1 MRGEEMGMKEQIY
14 VAHICK
20 NKDCKN
26 IWIDEDLTNAKNRAP
41 KWKYC
46 KECCEKFG
54 FTNPKSPPKKILS
67 KKQEATI
74 QKHRFQKRKK
84 SSVIDLFYEEVV
96 IVTNASF

>member
-1 MRGEEMGMKEQIY
+1 MGMKKQIY

-67 KKQEATI
+67 KEQEATI